1 MNQRPLQLMLVDDD
15 PVFRLGLRIW
25 LEPFTDLQVAAEA
38 ETGVDALQLLQTR
51 LGETPNGSESKPS
64 NSAATDAAA
73 ASGLDLVI
81 LDLGLGQGDS
91 TQIPGLKLC
100 QQIRTQFPQLPIL
113 VLSAQTEPV
122 LQAAARQAGATGY
135 GLRGM
140 PVRTL
145 ARLIRQVALSK
156 TGWPIPQETSPPSAR
171 AAIKPDLLSALRI
184 RLRQSGLQQIDATMA
199 EVQAE
204 QQSSTLSPLYR
215 AVLAGRYRELQA
227 ARSLLNYLLATPE
240 VSDSWAARRQTGGA
254 MAAGES
260 AASETRRS
268 DIIPSRTDPQKRTGM
283 PTQRAGI
290 PTRSLT
296 TYAGGNLPTSFGDLQ
311 PHLFE
316 TAFSKLQSSL
326 NNNASTPLEI
336 DILRTEKK
344 RELLYLTLR
353 KLEDVLDDLRHA
365 QVQPGQLPD
374 KCPELLRDLWQA
386 VTIDFFGK
394 YYTLQVDDL
403 EQALVKQLL
412 EDADI
417 VQQEILNTIPLAP
430 DLFAYL
436 LFQESLMVE
445 GSTYLARTPEAIAQA
460 QKLLDNLLIQVAN
473 GVVQPLLNRFADV
486 ESIKKNFYHRRLMST
501 RDIERF
507 RNDLSWRY
515 RWNAYITEPKAIF
528 ESQYRLYI
536 LTEQGIQ
543 SAPIYAP
550 RRQELEQL
558 GGIQF
563 AVTLALET
571 RDAIA
576 PRLQIAISLI
586 GSGLVYILTEFVG
599 RGIGLIGRGILQ
611 GIGSAWQDRRFKR
624 QERD

>member
-1 MNQRPLQLMLVDDD
+1 MLVDDD

-25 LEPFTDLQVAAEA
+25 LEPFADLQVAAEA
-38 ETGVDALQLLQTR
+38 ETGVDALQLLQDR
-51 LGETPNGSESKPS
+51 LGETGHDPNRKPS
-64 NSAATDAAA
+64 SDSAETDA
-73 ASGLDLVI
+73 SPKTRLDLVI
-81 LDLGLGQGDS
+81 LDLGLGEGDS

-100 QQIRTQFPQLPIL
+100 QQIRTQFPHLPIL
-113 VLSAQTEPV
+113 VLSAHTEPV
-122 LQAAARQAGATGY
+122 LQAAAQQAGATGY

-145 ARLIRQVALSK
+145 AQLIRQVAVRQKGRSIPLDDSAQPK
-156 TGWPIPQETSPPSAR
+156 RTGA
-171 AAIKPDLLSALRI
+171 KPDVLSAIRIHLR
-184 RLRQSGLQQIDATMA
+184 LSGLQQIEAAIA
-199 EVQAE
+199 EVLAE
-204 QQSSTLSPLYR
+204 QQSPTLSPLYR
-215 AVLAGRYRELQA
+215 VVLAGRLRELKA
-227 ARSLLNYLLATPE
+227 ARGVLNRLLATPQFPDGLE
-240 VSDSWAARRQTGGA
+240 PNGRTSEPTAV
-254 MAAGES
+254 AGKTVE
-260 AASETRRS
+260 ATPRRS
-268 DIIPSRTDPQKRTGM
+268 DLVLPRPNPLKQTGW
-283 PTQRAGI
+283 PAS
-290 PTRSLT
+290 SLT
-296 TYAGGNLPTSFGDLQ
+296 KSATGVLPTSFGDLQ
-311 PHLFE
+311 THLFE
-316 TAFSKLQSSL
+316 SIFSKLQSSL
-326 NNNASTPLEI
+326 DSNPSTPLEI
-336 DILRTEKK
+336 DILRPEKK

-353 KLEDVLDDLRHA
+353 KLEDVLVDLRNA
-365 QVQPGQLPD
+365 GIQPGQLPE

-417 VQQEILNTIPLAP
+417 VQLEILNTIPLAP

-445 GSTYLARTPEAIAQA
+445 GTPYLARTPEAIAQA
-460 QKLLDNLLIQVAN
+460 QKLLENLLIQVAN
-473 GVVQPLLNRFADV
+473 GVIHPLLNRFADV

-501 RDIERF
+501 REIERF

-515 RWNAYITEPKAIF
+515 RWNAYITEPTAIF
-528 ESQYRLYI
+528 ESQYRLFI
-536 LTEQGIQ
+536 LTGQGIQ
-543 SAPIYAP
+543 AIPIYAP

-558 GGIQF
+558 GGLQF

-576 PRLQIAISLI
+576 PRLRIAISLI

-624 QERD
+624 EGRD